1 MGLGRNT
8 QEKKHFSL
16 CCTWEMQSWQK
27 VILQM
32 TRKKILSSHQERHRS
47 LQSVLMLEIVPLYT
61 HSKLVAKE

>member
-1 MGLGRNT
+1 
-8 QEKKHFSL
+8 
-16 CCTWEMQSWQK
+16 MQSWQK

-32 TRKKILSSHQERHRS
+32 TRKILSSHQERHRS